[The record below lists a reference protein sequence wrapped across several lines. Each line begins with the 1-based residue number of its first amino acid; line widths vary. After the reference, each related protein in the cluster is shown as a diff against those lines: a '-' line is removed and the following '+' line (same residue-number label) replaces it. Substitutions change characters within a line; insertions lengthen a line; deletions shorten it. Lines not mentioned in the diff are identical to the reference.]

1 MSRQMSQEGS
11 RRWRF
16 AAGLVA
22 IALLYTGYILYCSNL
37 HFVEATSRGVRH
49 VVRFSTILL
58 TYGIGLLVFSRLYP
72 AWLVQ
77 LWHIGYLGILTVLL
91 LLGVYDFWTQD
102 LSVPFRDLIIT
113 VHEFLISPIPY
124 VVAGLVYRLAGA
136 RVTSS

>member
-1 MSRQMSQEGS
+1 MDS

-16 AAGLVA
+16 AAGLVV
-22 IALLYTGYILYCSNL
+22 IALLYTSYIIYCSNL

-58 TYGIGLLVFSRLYP
+58 TYGIGLLVFARVYP

-77 LWHIGYLGILTVLL
+77 LWHIGYLGMLSLLL
-91 LLGVYDFWTQD
+91 LLGIYDFWTQD
-102 LSVPFRDLIIT
+102 LSVTFRDFIIT

>member
-1 MSRQMSQEGS
+1 MDS

-16 AAGLVA
+16 AAGLVV
-22 IALLYTGYILYCSNL
+22 IALLYTSYIIYCSNL

-58 TYGIGLLVFSRLYP
+58 TYGIGLLVFARVYP

-77 LWHIGYLGILTVLL
+77 LWHIGYLGMLSLLL
-91 LLGVYDFWTQD
+91 LLGIYDFWAQD
-102 LSVPFRDLIIT
+102 LSVTFRDFIIT
-113 VHEFLISPIPY
+113 VHELLISPIPY
-124 VVAGLVYRLAGA
+124 VIAGLVYRLAGA

>member
-1 MSRQMSQEGS
+1 MFRSQVDS

-16 AAGLVA
+16 AAGLVL
-22 IALLYTGYILYCSNL
+22 IALLYTSYIIYCSNL

-58 TYGIGLLVFSRLYP
+58 TYGIGLLVFARVYP

-77 LWHIGYLGILTVLL
+77 LWHIGYLGMLSLLL
-91 LLGVYDFWTQD
+91 LLGIYDFWTQN
-102 LSVPFRDLIIT
+102 LSVTFRDFIIS